1 MIFASNDGHPAIDG
15 VPIKEYIEKYN
26 DLIEKSSNL
35 NIGWELINNLYRPD
49 RITKFCS
56 KFGDD
61 LDKI

>member
-1 MIFASNDGHPAIDG
+1 MIFGSNDGYPAVDG
-15 VPIKEYIEKYN
+15 VPIKDYIEKYN
-26 DLIEKSSNL
+26 HLIEKSSIL

-56 KFGDD
+56 KFGVD